1 MNNDEVLRM
10 YNMTDYYIGLGLAL
24 SSSGFIGL
32 YLNNFCSY
40 ALTQQRM

>member
-1 MNNDEVLRM
+1 MDKNEEIQR

-32 YLNNFCSY
+32 YFYCKLY
-40 ALTQQRM
+40 